1 MNKTLIRV
9 LIKYYFYFCLNFK
22 ISINQLK
29 LIIMFKGHPKGLIAA
44 ALANMGERFG
54 FYTMMAILVLF
65 LQAKFGLGGEN
76 AGYIYSVFYALI
88 YILSLVGGI
97 IADRTRNFKGTIM
110 IGLIVMALG
119 YVLIAIPTP
128 TPVPNKALYLTL
140 TCIALFVIAFGNG
153 LFKGNLQALVGQMYD
168 KGYDTEKRDSG
179 FQLFYMFI
187 NVGAIFAPF
196 TAIGIR
202 NWWLR
207 NNGFEYDAGLPAIA
221 HSHLEGT
228 ITPKTTEIFKTMATE
243 ASGTTVTDLTTFSNE
258 YLNVFTTGFHYAFA
272 IAIIALAISLVVYI
286 MNKKHFPNPKSV
298 SKITDNKKDN
308 SEDIKMDIKE
318 VRQRMYALFA
328 VFGIAIFFWFS
339 FHQNGLTLTFFARDY
354 TALKMS
360 FFNISVESFQ
370 ATNPFFVVF
379 LTPVIIGIFGWLK
392 TKGYE
397 PSTPKKIAIGM
408 FIAALGY
415 VVMSLGSI
423 GLPLFSSIDPQS
435 GGTPLEEIRKVTPFL
450 LMGTY
455 FIMTVAELFISPLGI
470 SFVSKVAPPQYQG
483 LMQGGWLGATAL
495 GNGLLFIGA
504 IMYES
509 IPLWMTW
516 GLFVVVCVI
525 SMATMLFMLK
535 WIERVAKY

>member
-1 MNKTLIRV
+1 
-9 LIKYYFYFCLNFK
+9 
-22 ISINQLK
+22 
-29 LIIMFKGHPKGLIAA
+29 MFKGHPKGLIAA